1 MTESTPLNFNQ
12 RTAQLADSLIKENA
26 FAANFLNDFRQQ
38 QSSLLAEIAEP
49 NRKVEDWK
57 YTSFQPV
64 LKNDFNTL
72 ATASNNV
79 SVNAIAELNAAQ
91 INIVNGHVQTDS
103 SALSM
108 GEVVLFSQANDAQQ
122 TIILEQLDKT
132 ISGAQKQ
139 NLSTALNGSLLN
151 DGVLIHVKA
160 NQALSQPIEV
170 NYISEAQ
177 SEAAI
182 AATRLLIIIEDNAK
196 GTVVERTIE
205 PADNAKKEIT
215 QLASQVTEIQLGENA
230 KIHHYRLQMN
240 EHTSVNIGGVFV
252 NQGKGSQLNTFN
264 LALGSDLI
272 RNDILVTHQ
281 DSLSHSEIAGVYVP
295 NDNEVVDFHTCV
307 EHAVPHCTTNEVFR
321 GIMADKSKAVFNGR
335 IHIHKDAQKTH
346 AEMSNKNLL
355 LSNEAEIN
363 TKPELEIYADDVACA
378 HGATVA
384 QLNEEAVYYLQSRGI
399 TKTDAEIMM
408 SFGFINELLENLED
422 EAITRLLR
430 PVLAKRFGREDFIT
444 QLGL

>member
-1 MTESTPLNFNQ
+1 MTQSTPLNFNQ
-12 RTAQLADSLIKENA
+12 RTAQLSESLIKENA
-26 FAANFLNDFRQQ
+26 FASDFLNNFRQAQ
-38 QSSLLAEIAEP
+38 ASLLADIAEP
-49 NRKVEDWK
+49 NRKIEDWK

-64 LKNDFNTL
+64 LKNDFNAL
-72 ATASNNV
+72 AAAGTNMNMSID
-79 SVNAIAELNAAQ
+79 AIAELNGAQ
-91 INIVNGHVQTDS
+91 INVVNGHVQADS

-108 GEVVLFSQANDAQQ
+108 NEVILFSQANDAQQ
-122 TIILEQLDKT
+122 ALILEELDKT
-132 ISGAQKQ
+132 ISCAQKQ
-139 NLSTALNGSLLN
+139 NLSTALNGALLN
-151 DGVLIHVKA
+151 DGVLIHIKA
-160 NQALSQPIEV
+160 SQALSQPIEI
-170 NYISEAQ
+170 NYVSEAQ
-177 SEAAI
+177 SSATI
-182 AATRLLIIIEDNAK
+182 AATRVLIVIEDNAK
-196 GTVVERTIE
+196 ATIVERTIE
-205 PADNAKKEIT
+205 SDKEVQ

-240 EHTSVNIGGVFV
+240 ENTAVNIGGVFI

-272 RNDILVTHQ
+272 RNDILATHQ

-295 NDNEVVDFHTCV
+295 NDNEIVDFHTCV

-355 LSNEAEIN
+355 LSNEAEVN

-444 QLGL
+444 ELGL